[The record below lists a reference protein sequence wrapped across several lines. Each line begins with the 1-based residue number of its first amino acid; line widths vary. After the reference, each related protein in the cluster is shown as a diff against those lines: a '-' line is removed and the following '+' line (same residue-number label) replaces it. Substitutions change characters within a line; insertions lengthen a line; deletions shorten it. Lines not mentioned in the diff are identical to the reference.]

1 VTAASADRGNAAV
14 EFVAIVPLLFL
25 VGLTVLQLTLVA
37 HAKSI
42 VAAAAAESARAAAVS
57 VSPATAARQTAA
69 EVVAD
74 GLGGLPLTDF
84 AIARGEVGGA
94 PVVTVQ
100 IEVRPRLALVPDL
113 AVVSGTGHA
122 LVEGE
127 P

>member
-1 VTAASADRGNAAV
+1 MTAASADRGNATV

-25 VGLTVLQLTLVA
+25 VGLTLLQLTLVA
-37 HAKSI
+37 HTKSI
-42 VAAAAAESARAAAVS
+42 VVAAAAESARAAAVS
-57 VSPATAARQTAA
+57 VSPATAARQTAT

-74 GLGGLPLTDF
+74 GLGGLPLSDF
-84 AIARGEVGGA
+84 AIARGEVAGA

-122 LVEGE
+122 LVEGA

>member
-1 VTAASADRGNAAV
+1 MTAVPTDRGNAAV

-25 VGLTVLQLTLVA
+25 VGLTVLQLALLA

-42 VAAAAAESARAAAVS
+42 VSAAATESARAAAVS
-57 VSPATAARQTAA
+57 VPAAPAARQTAA
-69 EVVAD
+69 SIVAD

-84 AIARGEVGGA
+84 ALSRGEVAGA
-94 PVVTVQ
+94 AVVTVHV
-100 IEVRPRLALVPDL
+100 EVRPRLALVPDL

-122 LVEGE
+122 LVEGA

>member
-1 VTAASADRGNAAV
+1 MTAVSADRGNATV

-42 VAAAAAESARAAAVS
+42 VDAAAAESARAAAVS
-57 VSPATAARQTAA
+57 LSPAAAARQTAA
-69 EVVAD
+69 EVVSD

-84 AIARGEVGGA
+84 AIARGEA
-94 PVVTVQ
+94 ADAAVVTVR
-100 IEVRPRLALVPDL
+100 IAVRPRLALVPDL

-122 LVEGE
+122 LIEGSL
-127 P
+127 

>member
-1 VTAASADRGNAAV
+1 MTAASADRGNAAV